1 MQVADDQVRG
11 PQQPVAVLG
20 DEAVEVVAVH

>member
-1 MQVADDQVRG
+1 MQVSDDQVRG
-11 PQQPVAVLG
+11 PQQAVGALG